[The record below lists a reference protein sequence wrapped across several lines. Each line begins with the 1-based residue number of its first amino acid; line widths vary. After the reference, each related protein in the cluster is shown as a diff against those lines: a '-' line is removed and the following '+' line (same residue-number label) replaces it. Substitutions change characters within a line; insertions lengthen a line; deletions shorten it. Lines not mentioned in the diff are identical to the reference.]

1 MFPLSFRLQNSVRL
15 LSYAKPILRKKPTVL
30 LSFRIIQVFLAVPE
44 CSLCWVL
51 FQTDSSRLVS
61 QSRTQSL
68 LLAWIYLQREGKRMV
83 HGMVIPPVCL
93 HKLFPVSRLQNS
105 PYFCT
110 FKYERT
116 SQTKGLERGWKQR
129 ARLGKDAQMPWRVR
143 LARFARVRLKRLF
156 LFYAKPI
163 LRKNR
168 LFCSLPC

>member
-30 LSFRIIQVFLAVPE
+30 LSFRIIQVFLGVPD
-44 CSLCWVL
+44 CSQCWVL

-68 LLAWIYLQREGKRMV
+68 LLARIYLQREGKRMV
-83 HGMVIPPVCL
+83 HGMIIPPVCV

-105 PYFCT
+105 PYFCV
-110 FKYERT
+110 FKYARTVKQKVWSEAENRERDCGET
-116 SQTKGLERGWKQR
+116 
-129 ARLGKDAQMPWRVR
+129 
-143 LARFARVRLKRLF
+143 LKRASEARALCARETQTLF
-156 LFYAKPI
+156 LLYAKPI
-163 LRKNR
+163 LRKNL

>member
-105 PYFCT
+105 PYFL
-110 FKYERT
+110 YIQVRT
-116 SQTKGLERGWKQR
+116 NKSNKRSG
-129 ARLGKDAQMPWRVR
+129 ARLKTESETGERCPNA
-143 LARFARVRLKRLF
+143 LACEARALCARETQKAIL
-156 LFYAKPI
+156 I
-163 LRKNR
+163 LR
-168 LFCSLPC
+168 